1 MKISVNCPSYKR
13 PTSAS
18 TLNYLPYCKVWVDK
32 SEAEEYQRNYP
43 NNTVV
48 ACEDGIQG
56 HGPARVR
63 NYILD
68 TEFANGA
75 DVVCLLDDDLSWI
88 ERFEVNK
95 ETGFGYD
102 MYKLSPDEVLL
113 FLQKYTIMAQDIGAK
128 YWGINLSPDKRIYRH
143 DLPFSTKSVILGPF
157 SCHLKGTRCRYDEST
172 LFKDDYDMAIQQL
185 NMERVALR
193 VNAYHYICKQ
203 SENVGGLA
211 AFRNRDRELEETMAL
226 QKKWGSKIIHFD
238 YTNKGHTKKEK
249 LFDYNPIVR
258 IPIKGV

>member
-32 SEAEEYQRNYP
+32 DEAQAYRDNYP
-43 NNTVV
+43 NATVV
-48 ACEDGIQG
+48 ECPKGIQG
-56 HGPARVR
+56 YGPARVR

-75 DVVCLLDDDLSWI
+75 DVVCLMDDDLSWI
-88 ERFEVNK
+88 ERFDVDEF
-95 ETGFGYD
+95 TGFGYTA
-102 MYKLSPDEVLL
+102 YKLNPDEVMVMLE
-113 FLQKYTIMAQDIGAK
+113 KYTIMAQDIGAK
-128 YWGINLSPDKRIYRH
+128 YWGINLNNDKRCYH
-143 DLPFSTKSVILGPF
+143 HNTPFSTKSVILGPF

-203 SENVGGLA
+203 SENKGGLA
-211 AFRNRDRELEETMAL
+211 MFRNRSREYEETMAL
-226 QKKWGSKIIHFD
+226 QKKWGGHIIRID
-238 YTNKGHTKKEK
+238 NSNKNLTQKEK
-249 LFDYNPIVR
+249 IFDYNPIVK

>member
-13 PTSAS
+13 PDSAS
-18 TLNYLPYCKVWVDK
+18 TLDYIPYCKAWVDE
-32 SEAEEYQRNYP
+32 SEVESYTKNYP
-43 NNTVV
+43 NSEIIG
-48 ACEDGIQG
+48 CPKGIQG
-56 HGPARVR
+56 NGPARVR

-68 TEFANGA
+68 TEFKNGA

-88 ERFEVNK
+88 ERFEINEV
-95 ETGFGYD
+95 TGFGYETH
-102 MYKLSPDEVLL
+102 KLNADELMAMIE
-113 FLQKYTIMAQDIGAK
+113 KYTIMAQDLGAK
-128 YWGINLSPDKRIYRH
+128 YWGINLNQDKLCYKH
-143 DLPFSTKSVILGPF
+143 NCPFSTKSMVLGPF

-185 NMERVALR
+185 NMERIVLR

-211 AFRNRDRELEETMAL
+211 TWRNRERKREETLAL
-226 QKKWGSKIIHFD
+226 QKKWGSNIIKFD
-238 YTNKGHTKKEK
+238 TTNKGHSDKEQI
-249 LFDYNPIVR
+249 FDYNPIVR